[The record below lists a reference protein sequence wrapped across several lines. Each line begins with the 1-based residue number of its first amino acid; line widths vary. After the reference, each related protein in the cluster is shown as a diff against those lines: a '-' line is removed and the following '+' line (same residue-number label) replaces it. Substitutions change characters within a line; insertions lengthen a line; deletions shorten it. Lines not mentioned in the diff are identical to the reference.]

1 MIISHKNKFIFIKT
15 KKVSGTSM
23 EIALSHSLGQRD
35 IITPLNLEDEITR
48 FKKTKILPQNYSKD
62 LKFEKEY
69 KRYIKELSKKNISK
83 EKFNELEKE
92 IEDKKINNNIF
103 FNHMKAK
110 DIKKKIGNILWKK
123 YFIFSIERNPYDK
136 IISFMFFAN
145 RFKKIKNIKKEIQKT
160 INFKKYFNYPI
171 YTENNKIIIDYLINY
186 DDLNSNIK
194 FVEKKI
200 KIPIL
205 KNYMHTKNYT
215 RKSNKDFKYFFNKS
229 QSNKIYQDCKQEFI
243 IMKYK
248 KLYE

>member
-1 MIISHKNKFIFIKT
+1 MKNNKFEEWY
-15 KKVSGTSM
+15 KKHREHNYNAVYAPFESK
-23 EIALSHSLGQRD
+23 IAWD
-35 IITPLNLEDEITR
+35 ACKKAVLELLE
-48 FKKTKILPQNYSKD
+48 Q
-62 LKFEKEY
+62 
-69 KRYIKELSKKNISK
+69 
-83 EKFNELEKE
+83 KFNRNLLSSLDMNKLSELEKE

-145 RFKKIKNIKKEIQKT
+145 RFKKTKNIKKEIQKT
-160 INFKKYFNYPI
+160 INFKKYFNYPL

-186 DDLNSNIK
+186 DDLKSNIK

-229 QSNKIYQDCKQEFI
+229 QSNKIYRDCKQEFI